1 MTTLTE
7 AFDALDALAGALRT
21 PKTPSR
27 ALVLAK
33 PETKAPAPRTHGYSK
48 RELDALIDRLEARTL
63 GR

>member
-7 AFDALDALAGALRT
+7 AFDALTNALQV
-21 PKTPSR
+21 PKAPSR
-27 ALVLAK
+27 ALVPAK
-33 PETKAPAPRTHGYSK
+33 AKTKAPAPRTHGYSK

>member
-7 AFDALDALAGALRT
+7 AFDALDALAGALQA
-21 PKTPSR
+21 PKAPSR
-27 ALVLAK
+27 ALVPAKAK
-33 PETKAPAPRTHGYSK
+33 PSAPRTRGYSK